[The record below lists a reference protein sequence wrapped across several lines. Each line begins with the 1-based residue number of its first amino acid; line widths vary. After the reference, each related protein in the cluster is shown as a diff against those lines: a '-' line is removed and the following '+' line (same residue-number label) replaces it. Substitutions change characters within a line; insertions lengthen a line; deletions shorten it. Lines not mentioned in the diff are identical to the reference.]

1 MTGWQNSSI
10 LYFGDHLASDI
21 VEANRKVGWRT
32 GCIIKELEREV
43 NVTTIL
49 NSPLGSHNISTLL
62 LDTKFDS
69 V

>member
-43 NVTTIL
+43 NVRKKGGIDL
-49 NSPLGSHNISTLL
+49 PLANDC
-62 LDTKFDS
+62 LDTKFHS